1 MTSKEQSDSKKCFV
15 ITPIG
20 TSDSSI
26 RRATEGLINS
36 VIRPALREFKLHVYV
51 AHEIASPGSITKQ
64 VIEHLLS
71 DDLVIANLTELN
83 PNVMYELAV
92 RHAVRKPTVTL
103 AEQGTNLPFDISD
116 ERALFFVNDMEGV
129 RELRP
134 RLVEAVRAALDES
147 EPDNPIYR
155 VAEARVMR
163 EVVAKSDTERYII
176 ERLGDIEF
184 FLSRLATDRHLNVTP
199 FIEHYEHPLQKKINP
214 ILEIKC
220 LSVESAK
227 SFVKEFSKLSSDAS
241 ASFFNRADGTVFLT
255 TSLPESVPITR
266 VMELAELFHAEIVRG
281 AETQVDDYST
291 TH

>member
-1 MTSKEQSDSKKCFV
+1 MTNKEQPLAKRCFV

-20 TSDSSI
+20 AADSPT

-36 VIRPALREFKLHVYV
+36 AIRPALREFKLQVYV

-64 VIEHLLS
+64 VIEHLLT

-92 RHAVRKPTVTL
+92 RHAVRKPIVTL
-103 AEQGTNLPFDISD
+103 AEQGTSLPFDISD
-116 ERALFFVNDMEGV
+116 ERTIFFVNDMEGV

-134 RLVEAVRAALDES
+134 RLVDAVKAAIEET

-155 VAEARVMR
+155 VAEARIMR
-163 EVVAKSDTERYII
+163 EVVAKNDTERYII

-184 FLSRLATDRHLNVTP
+184 LLSRLAMTERERYWAPELALYQERV
-199 FIEHYEHPLQKKINP
+199 QQKINP
-214 ILEIKC
+214 IIEIKC
-220 LSVESAK
+220 VNDESAK
-227 SFVKEFSKLSSDAS
+227 SFMKELSKLSSEAT

-255 TSLPESVPITR
+255 VSLPESVPMNR
-266 VMELAELFHAEIVRG
+266 VAELAELFRAEIVRSG
-281 AETQVDDYST
+281 NP
-291 TH
+291 

>member
-1 MTSKEQSDSKKCFV
+1 MSAKQQSSPRKCFV

-20 TSDSSI
+20 NNDSPI

-36 VIRPALREFKLHVYV
+36 VIRPALRDFKLQVYV

-64 VIEHLLS
+64 VIEHLLT

-92 RHAVRKPTVTL
+92 RHAVRKPIVTL

-116 ERALFFVNDMEGV
+116 ERTIFFVNDMEGV

-134 RLVEAVRAALDES
+134 RLVEAVKIALEET

-155 VAEARVMR
+155 VAEARIMR
-163 EVVAKSDTERYII
+163 EVVAKSDTEKYII

-184 FLSRLATDRHLNVTP
+184 LVSRLAMNERYRYYPPELD
-199 FIEHYEHPLQKKINP
+199 FYDGIEQRKINP
-214 ILEIKC
+214 VIEIKC
-220 LSVESAK
+220 PNEDKAK
-227 SFVKEFSKLSSDAS
+227 SFVKEFSKLSSEAS
-241 ASFFNRADGTVFLT
+241 ASFFYRADGTVFLT
-255 TSLPESVPITR
+255 ASLPDSIPIAR
-266 VMELAELFHAEIVRG
+266 VTELAKVFQTEIVRG
-281 AETQVDDYST
+281 GENISMS
-291 TH
+291 